1 MRERIGTGMAR
12 LARLAGIVLLATG
25 LALALNLLALTR
37 ESDLRW
43 LRAARACG
51 LGNTPTMLANG
62 APALLY
68 PVPQGVNIP
77 ENQPIG
83 IFALQYVAGQSVQFN
98 EDLSRVPGA
107 PAPNSLKWRWQ
118 FGDQSATSSDLQPT
132 HTFAAAGSF
141 NVHAQI
147 FDSYSNAWTDLD
159 SAQIQVIA
167 AAQVN
172 PPVARASASAGAVV
186 QGGSITFDASASQ
199 PVVGSTLT
207 YQWNF
212 NDATTA
218 TGVHVTHQF
227 SIAGSG
233 FVALIVTDAR
243 GARSV
248 ATVNVGV
255 VTDKSEIPTAVV
267 NAPGGTVGA
276 GQPATFDASQSTP
289 AASPPRDQLVKYAW
303 DFGDGTAPQTTT
315 TPSTTHRYAKTG
327 QYTLTLQAINQE
339 GIPGQTTLAVHVVT
353 AGQQTAGSGTGPNWL
368 GIGVG
373 TLAAVLLAV
382 GIYLYYQR
390 MEEVA
395 MRERQRAA
403 QNQLRRARRVPQAGV
418 RPGDPRYGDP
428 RSGSRTQGSR
438 TQGGQ
443 RTPPPGGSGP
453 RRNPPGRPR

>member
-1 MRERIGTGMAR
+1 MRERIGTRMAR
-12 LARLAGIVLLATG
+12 LGRLAGIALLATG
-25 LALALNLLALTR
+25 LALALNLLALTG
-37 ESDLRW
+37 SGDLRW

-77 ENQPIG
+77 ANQPIG
-83 IFALQYVAGQSVQFN
+83 IFALQYVAGQSIKFN

-107 PAPNSLKWRWQ
+107 PAPDTLKWRWQ
-118 FGDQSATSSDLQPT
+118 FGDQTATSGDLQPT
-132 HTFAAAGSF
+132 HTFAAAGNF

-159 SAQIQVIA
+159 SAQIQVIG
-167 AAQVN
+167 AAQAS
-172 PPVARASASAGAVV
+172 PPIARATASAGAVV
-186 QGGSITFDASASQ
+186 QGGSIAFDASASQ
-199 PVVGSTLT
+199 AVVGSALT

-218 TGVHVTHQF
+218 TGMKVTHQF
-227 SIAGSG
+227 TIQGSG

-248 ATVNVGV
+248 ATVNIGV
-255 VTDKSEIPTAVV
+255 VTDKSEIPTAAVSGPSG
-267 NAPGGTVGA
+267 NAGA
-276 GQPATFDASQSTP
+276 GQLVTFDASQSQP
-289 AASPPRDQLVKYAW
+289 AATPPRDQLVKYAW

-315 TPSTTHRYAKTG
+315 TPTTTHNYAKTG
-327 QYTLTLQAINQE
+327 QYTVTLQAINQE
-339 GIPGQTTLAVHVVT
+339 GIPGQTTLVVHVVPASQLAT
-353 AGQQTAGSGTGPNWL
+353 TGGSGPNWL
-368 GIGVG
+368 GIGIG
-373 TLAAVLLAV
+373 TLLAVLLAV

-395 MRERQRAA
+395 MRERQRVA
-403 QNQLRRARRVPQAGV
+403 QNQLRRARRVPQSGV

-428 RSGSRTQGSR
+428 RSGSRTQGG
-438 TQGGQ
+438 QPGGQ
-443 RTPPPGGSGP
+443 RMTPPGSSGP